1 MQIYKVWRRSSNLA
15 VTIFVHYDLTKI
27 LWQSQIFYLNSD
39 GWKNNFGLETV
50 QICFVMVMNSLK

>member
-39 GWKNNFGLETV
+39 GWKTILALK
-50 QICFVMVMNSLK
+50 QSKFVS